1 MEPNHKLK
9 EDAAFYA
16 LDLLDPRE
24 RAAFDKALR
33 RDPSL
38 IEDCARTE
46 DAIAAIALTAP
57 PHAAPDILGDIQAE
71 LGTPSS
77 TTPRPVVRTLWPY
90 VGWAA
95 AACLLGS
102 LLVSIQHT
110 SSLRREIV
118 TLRESIDSPGQIAHS
133 VNNPPFLT
141 ESDRE
146 TLHSVLRNLQSEPA
160 AESRLVPVEA
170 LRDLRNKLDRY
181 VSMHE
186 SRFEPVPGLARWV
199 VTEMRDPSDSDSESS
214 TRVFDAQDIAN
225 VMAAAVEASDSSEGE
240 ALVLD
245 GGDGRWNGQLKIVN
259 GMLDLSSF
267 NLDEDTVII
276 QEDFPESN
284 WQDVPSLEQL
294 SDGLFFHSDS
304 NYLYERTPDG
314 RYVGTRP
321 PEDFDPE
328 VYQSP
333 VADVGHEAEPTVTSP
348 KAITYF
354 NEVTGNGSVYVRD
367 LPSLEEG
374 INYHLWLKDSESN
387 GMISVGP
394 LPVTDG
400 NTELIDFPHGLL
412 GTTPS
417 GYLIT
422 RETKPD
428 PQVPTSS
435 GSVLVWP

>member
-1 MEPNHKLK
+1 MEPNHKPK

-16 LDLLDPRE
+16 LDLLDSKE
-24 RAAFDKALR
+24 RAAYDKASR

-38 IEDCARTE
+38 KDDCALTE

-57 PHAAPDILGDIQAE
+57 PHAAPDILSDIHAE
-71 LGTPSS
+71 LGPQSS
-77 TTPRPVVRTLWPY
+77 TPHRPAVRSLWPY
-90 VGWAA
+90 VGWAT
-95 AACLLGS
+95 AACLLGGR
-102 LLVSIQHT
+102 LVSYHHT
-110 SSLRREIV
+110 NSLRREIV
-118 TLRESIDSPGQIAHS
+118 TLRESNETPGQVSHS

-141 ESDRE
+141 DSDRE
-146 TLHSVLRNLQSEPA
+146 TLNSVLRNLQPEPA
-160 AESRLVPVEA
+160 GEARLVPVEA

-181 VSMHE
+181 VNMHE
-186 SRFEPVPGLARWV
+186 SRFDPVPGLARWV

-225 VMAAAVEASDSSEGE
+225 VMAAAIEASDGGE
-240 ALVLD
+240 PLVLD
-245 GGDGRWNGQLKIVN
+245 GADGRWNGQLKIVN

-267 NLDEDTVII
+267 NLDEDTVIT

-284 WQDVPSLEQL
+284 WQDIPSLEQL
-294 SDGLFFHSDS
+294 GDGLFFHSGS

-328 VYQSP
+328 AYQP
-333 VADVGHEAEPTVTSP
+333 PHAEVGSEGDSSISSP

-367 LPSLEEG
+367 LPSLDEG
-374 INYHLWLKDSESN
+374 INYHLWLKDTESN
-387 GMISVGP
+387 DMINVGP

-400 NTELIDFPHGLL
+400 STELIDFPHGLP

-428 PQVPTSS
+428 PPVPTSS
-435 GSVLVWP
+435 ESVLVWP